1 MTVLNKN
8 SHLALFCS
16 TYFRTYLF
24 LQLFKNK
31 HCLFTIIERNRAT
44 QNKTRIIKKAG
55 QFVFKSVTLACQ
67 HLYSCFFFSVFQLV
81 VLEKHINVPSYRGL
95 CRALEITPGRTET
108 TNNPLDLFTL
118 DIYSCIS
125 YCLLIHQ
132 PMVTSCTCRYLSDS
146 GYPVD
151 SQDLIF
157 LFLHLISKHGWLHSH
172 KIL

>member
-67 HLYSCFFFSVFQLV
+67 HLYSCFFLFRVPTGCAGEAYQCTILQRIMQSPGNHTRQDRNNQQSVRSF
-81 VLEKHINVPSYRGL
+81 HSGY
-95 CRALEITPGRTET
+95 
-108 TNNPLDLFTL
+108 
-118 DIYSCIS
+118 
-125 YCLLIHQ
+125 LLMYIILSTY
-132 PMVTSCTCRYLSDS
+132 TSAYGGSCRYLSDS
-146 GYPVD
+146 GYPVN
-151 SQDLIF
+151 SWDLIF
-157 LFLHLISKHGWLHSH
+157 LFLHLISKYCWLHSH
-172 KIL
+172 KLL